1 MGQGLDQNA
10 PLSTVATCNGLVFVG
25 LNLAD
30 AWLTK
35 QLIAIGSWEGNPIV
49 ASYGDNMLIKGVL
62 ALAIVLILARFG
74 RLKLLW
80 VLNVAILAV
89 VFWNGAWLF
98 NLLW

>member
-1 MGQGLDQNA
+1 MTRLRELLGLA
-10 PLSTVATCNGLVFVG
+10 FACNSLVFIG
-25 LNLAD
+25 LNVAD

-62 ALAIVLILARFG
+62 ALAVVLILARFG

-89 VFWNGAWLF
+89 VFWNAAWLF
-98 NLLW
+98 NFLV